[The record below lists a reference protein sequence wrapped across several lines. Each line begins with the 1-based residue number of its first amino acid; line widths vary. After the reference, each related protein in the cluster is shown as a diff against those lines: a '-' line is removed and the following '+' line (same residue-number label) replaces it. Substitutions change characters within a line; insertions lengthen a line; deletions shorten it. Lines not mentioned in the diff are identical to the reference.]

1 MNVQQDRARMES
13 YQGESA
19 EGISLTLVYMEQVG
33 TGLGVLLP
41 GRELP
46 RIVHWG
52 GPVADP
58 SALLGAYDALPP
70 QRVSGGL
77 DRTAWPSIMPTQ
89 SEAWTGAPRLGISRE
104 GLEVYCRFRVESTD
118 LGQEVVS
125 SFVAQRAHG
134 GDGPDSAELH
144 VPTLTVKAADP
155 DQGVGLIWHCQLLA
169 SGLVRQ
175 RMDLTNLDTAR
186 PLAVNRLELGFPLPP
201 RAREILTT
209 TGHHLRERSPQR
221 QPLNVGRVE
230 RSTLVGR
237 PDFDSSLL
245 LCAGTPGFGFE
256 DGSVRAIHLGWS
268 GNGGLSAERIPAAPA
283 LIGGGEI
290 LMAGEMVLPPAS
302 GPYQVPSAY
311 TSPWLYGSWGRG
323 LNRVAQRFHA
333 HLRSLHPEFA
343 ARPRPVTLNTWEA
356 VYFDHS
362 YEKLAALADKAAQT
376 GVERF
381 VVDDGWFTGRRSDES
396 SLGDWSIDA
405 EVWPQ
410 GSRGLEALAAR
421 VHQLGMEFG
430 LWFEPEMISPDSR
443 VFRDHPDW
451 VLKPLDSRLPVQGR
465 SQQVMDLTNPQ
476 AYDQVFQAMD
486 SLVSLLGIDYI
497 KWDHNRYVIE
507 ARSPFSGR
515 PAVHEQTEAV
525 YRIMR
530 DLKRRHEDLE
540 IESCSSGGARID
552 LGILEYADRVWVSD
566 CVDPVERAD
575 IQRYTSLLVPPEMM
589 GEHVG
594 DSPAHSTGRATS
606 LQLRAAMAFFGHMG
620 VEWDLLKVPQEQI
633 DELGRWIAAYKEK
646 RDLFRTGRLVHGDD
660 FDPAARLDGIVAVD
674 GSRAIYRFAQLTT
687 SVNYPAQT
695 VALPG
700 LDPGANYRVRPLDV
714 CKSLAAVGNGQSPLT
729 WWEDNGAVLPGAVLV
744 DQGLRPPV
752 IHPAEAVV
760 FQVERI

>member
-1 MNVQQDRARMES
+1 MDVQQDRAREES

-19 EGISLTLVYMEQVG
+19 EGVPLTLVYMERAG
-33 TGLGVLLP
+33 TGLGILLP
-41 GRELP
+41 GPELP

-58 SALLGAYDALPP
+58 SALLGSQDALAP

-89 SEAWTGAPRLGISRE
+89 SEAWTGVPRLGISRE
-104 GLEVYCRFRVESTD
+104 GVEIFCRFQVESTD
-118 LGQEVVS
+118 LDQEVLS
-125 SFVAQRAHG
+125 PFVKQGADDD
-134 GDGPDSAELH
+134 GDSDSADLQAS
-144 VPTLTVKAADP
+144 TLTVKAVDTE
-155 DQGVGLIWHCQLLA
+155 QRVGLIWRCQLLA

-175 RMDLTNLDTAR
+175 RLGLTNLDTGW
-186 PLAVNRLELGFPLPP
+186 PLVVNRLEQCFPLPP

-221 QPLNVGRVE
+221 QPLNIGRVE
-230 RSTLVGR
+230 RATLVGR

-245 LCAGTPGFGFE
+245 FCAGTPGFSFE
-256 DGSVRAIHLGWS
+256 GGRVWAVHLGWS
-268 GNGGLSAERIPAAPA
+268 GNGEMSAERIPSAPV
-283 LIGGGEI
+283 LIGGREI
-290 LMAGEMVLPPAS
+290 LMAGEMTIPPTS
-302 GPYQVPSAY
+302 GTGQEPSAY
-311 TSPWLYGSWGRG
+311 TSPWLYGSWGQG
-323 LNRVAQRFHA
+323 LNQVAQRFHA
-333 HLRSLHPEFA
+333 HLRSLHPRFA
-343 ARPRPVTLNTWEA
+343 THPRPVTLNTWEA

-362 YEKLAALADKAAQT
+362 YEKLAALADKAARA

-396 SLGDWSIDA
+396 GLGDWSIDA
-405 EVWPQ
+405 QVWPR
-410 GSRGLEALAAR
+410 GPRGLEALAAR
-421 VHQLGMEFG
+421 VHRLGMEFG
-430 LWFEPEMISPDSR
+430 LWFEPEMISPDSS
-443 VFRDHPDW
+443 VFQDHPDW

-476 AYDQVFQAMD
+476 AYDHVFRAMD

-507 ARSPFSGR
+507 ARSPYSGR

-530 DLKRRHEDLE
+530 DLKRRHKDLE
-540 IESCSSGGARID
+540 IESCSSGGGRID

-633 DELGRWIAAYKEK
+633 DELGHWISAHKEL
-646 RDLFRTGRLVHGDD
+646 RDLFRTGRVVHGDD
-660 FDPAARLDGIVAVD
+660 FDPAVRLDGVVAVD
-674 GSRAIYRFAQLTT
+674 GSRAVYRFTQLTS

-700 LDPGANYRVRPLDV
+700 LVSEANYRVRPLEV

-729 WWEDNGAVLPGAVLV
+729 WWEGEGAVLPGAVLL
-744 DQGLRPPV
+744 DQGLRPPM

-760 FQVERI
+760 FRVERV